1 MAAVTEPDEA
11 SDPLLVAAVGR
22 RLEVVR
28 NRIADAGGDPERVR
42 IVAVTKRQPPEVAL
56 AAMAAGVVDLGENYA
71 SELLAKAE
79 VLAGS
84 DPLRWHLIG
93 AVQRRRVRA
102 LAGVVALWQTVAREE
117 EVVEIARFA
126 PGAQVLVE
134 VELTGL
140 PGRNGVGA
148 EQVRPLAAKVVD
160 AGLDLLGLMTVAP
173 PGDPRAARACFE
185 RCASLA
191 DSLGLR
197 ERSMGMSDDLEL
209 AVRAGST
216 MVRVGRALL
225 GPRPTGAVA

>member
-1 MAAVTEPDEA
+1 MAGMTEPDQA
-11 SDPLLVAAVGR
+11 PDPVLVASVGR

-42 IVAVTKRQPPEVAL
+42 VVAVTKRQPPEVAR
-56 AAMAAGVVDLGENYA
+56 AAVAAGVLDLGENYA
-71 SELLAKAE
+71 SELLAKTEA
-79 VLAGS
+79 LSGT
-84 DPLRWHLIG
+84 DPVRWHLLG
-93 AVQRRRVRA
+93 AIQRRRVRS
-102 LAGVVALWQTVAREE
+102 LAGVVALWQSVARVEE
-117 EVVEIARFA
+117 AIQIARFA
-126 PGAQVLVE
+126 PGARVLVE

-148 EQVRPLAAKVVD
+148 DQVGALASRVVEE
-160 AGLDLLGLMTVAP
+160 GLDLLGLMTVAP
-173 PGDPRAARACFE
+173 PGDPRGALACFE
-185 RCASLA
+185 RCSSLA
-191 DSLGLR
+191 DSLGLP